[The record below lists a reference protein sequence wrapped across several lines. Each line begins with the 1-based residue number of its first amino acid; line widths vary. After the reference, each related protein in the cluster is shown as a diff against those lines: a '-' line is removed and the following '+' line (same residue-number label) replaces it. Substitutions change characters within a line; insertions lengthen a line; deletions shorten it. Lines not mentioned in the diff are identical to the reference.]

1 LRTDFATQVERSA
14 QYGPGSQ
21 PFGNQGAAIMRA
33 SGMQRNSGRCSRNRV
48 RADGIEPRYEAGVAE
63 PLGMTL
69 QILFG
74 VVGMSMW
81 LTP

>member
-1 LRTDFATQVERSA
+1 MAGKVSPIATLSGEFLNNFGDRCNERA
-14 QYGPGSQ
+14 APNAAHVPTGER
-21 PFGNQGAAIMRA
+21 NQARRRGLD
-33 SGMQRNSGRCSRNRV
+33 S
-48 RADGIEPRYEAGVAE
+48 PRYEAEVAE
-63 PLGMTL
+63 PLGMRL

>member
-1 LRTDFATQVERSA
+1 LNSLRFLTAASAGFLRTTAAPKTPSHQERQVSA
-14 QYGPGSQ
+14 
-21 PFGNQGAAIMRA
+21 
-33 SGMQRNSGRCSRNRV
+33 V
-48 RADGIEPRYEAGVAE
+48 WIEPRYEAEVAE
-63 PLGMTL
+63 PLAMTL

>member
-1 LRTDFATQVERSA
+1 VAFADRLGSFVLIGATSARPER
-14 QYGPGSQ
+14 GPC
-21 PFGNQGAAIMRA
+21 AH
-33 SGMQRNSGRCSRNRV
+33 GRRLIK
-48 RADGIEPRYEAGVAE
+48 RADAVWIEPRYEAEVAE
-63 PLGMTL
+63 RSDMTL

>member
-1 LRTDFATQVERSA
+1 VAFADRLGSFVLIGATSA
-14 QYGPGSQ
+14 RPMC
-21 PFGNQGAAIMRA
+21 PRA
-33 SGMQRNSGRCSRNRV
+33 KV
-48 RADGIEPRYEAGVAE
+48 IKRADAVWIEPRYEAEVAE
-63 PLGMTL
+63 RSDMTL

>member
-1 LRTDFATQVERSA
+1 MVACGVLCLNRCNER
-14 QYGPGSQ
+14 
-21 PFGNQGAAIMRA
+21 AAPNA
-33 SGMQRNSGRCSRNRV
+33 AHVPTGEGK
-48 RADGIEPRYEAGVAE
+48 RADAVWIEPRYEAEVAE
-63 PLGMTL
+63 PLGMRL

>member
-1 LRTDFATQVERSA
+1 
-14 QYGPGSQ
+14 
-21 PFGNQGAAIMRA
+21 M
-33 SGMQRNSGRCSRNRV
+33 CSRAKV
-48 RADGIEPRYEAGVAE
+48 IKRADAVWIEPRYEAEVAE

>member
-1 LRTDFATQVERSA
+1 MLLSRCAQGDWDGGMWGFFALIGATSARPRTR
-14 QYGPGSQ
+14 PMC
-21 PFGNQGAAIMRA
+21 PRA
-33 SGMQRNSGRCSRNRV
+33 KV
-48 RADGIEPRYEAGVAE
+48 IKRADAVWIEPRYEAEVAE
-63 PLGMTL
+63 PLGMRL

>member
-1 LRTDFATQVERSA
+1 MERPALTARTACACNERA
-14 QYGPGSQ
+14 AHVLTGE
-21 PFGNQGAAIMRA
+21 GNQARRRGLD
-33 SGMQRNSGRCSRNRV
+33 S
-48 RADGIEPRYEAGVAE
+48 PRYEAEVAG

>member
-1 LRTDFATQVERSA
+1 MC
-14 QYGPGSQ
+14 P
-21 PFGNQGAAIMRA
+21 RA
-33 SGMQRNSGRCSRNRV
+33 KIIK
-48 RADGIEPRYEAGVAE
+48 RADAVWIEPPYAEVAE
-63 PLGMTL
+63 PLGMRL

>member
-1 LRTDFATQVERSA
+1 MC
-14 QYGPGSQ
+14 P
-21 PFGNQGAAIMRA
+21 RA
-33 SGMQRNSGRCSRNRV
+33 KV
-48 RADGIEPRYEAGVAE
+48 IKRADAVWIEPRYEAKVAE
-63 PLGMTL
+63 RSDMTL

>member
-1 LRTDFATQVERSA
+1 MQGYRFADDL
-14 QYGPGSQ
+14 
-21 PFGNQGAAIMRA
+21 
-33 SGMQRNSGRCSRNRV
+33 
-48 RADGIEPRYEAGVAE
+48 ADAVWIEPRYEADVAE